1 MTATVRR
8 FTNPRFLVAAAWILP
23 AILSAIEA
31 VVQAKYSGE
40 TITWRRIAFNS
51 LDWFIYAFLTPGVFL
66 FSRRWPIE
74 GARLRQRVVIQF
86 GLAFVFCAAW
96 AVLGT
101 GLRALLQPEMLR
113 EGLGVYIARWFVVTL
128 PFGVAVY
135 MTLVGV
141 EHALHAAAEVR
152 ERDVRMARMSEQ
164 LTEARLAALEARLNP
179 HFLFNSLNT
188 VNVLVRDQDW
198 RSATHVIEQLSLVL
212 RASLDAHATSELA
225 LLDELTVTRHYLA
238 VETAR
243 FPDRL
248 RVTFDIADD
257 VAAAAVPRF
266 SVQHL
271 AENAIRHGIA
281 QRTDAGAVHL
291 SARRDGTH
299 LVVEVT
305 DDGPGIDEG
314 AWPAGHGLAGALE
327 RLRTLHGDAA
337 SLTVVARVAP
347 ERGTRATLRLP
358 FHAVQAAAPA
368 AAQAAA
374 QESVRV

>member
-1 MTATVRR
+1 MTTRR
-8 FTNPRFLVAAAWILP
+8 IAHARTLIAAAWILP
-23 AILSAIEA
+23 AILS
-31 VVQAKYSGE
+31 VVEGVAQAKLSGE

-51 LDWFIYAFLTPGVFL
+51 LDWFIYAFLTPGVFVL
-66 FSRRWPIE
+66 SRRWPIE
-74 GARLRQRVVIQF
+74 GARLRQRVLIQF
-86 GLAFVFCAAW
+86 GFALVFCVAW
-96 AVLGT
+96 ALLGT
-101 GLRALLQPEMLR
+101 ALRSQLQPEMLHD
-113 EGLGVYIARWFVVTL
+113 GVLVYILRWFVITL

-135 MTLVGV
+135 MALVGV
-141 EHALHAAAEVR
+141 EHALHGAAEVR

-164 LTEARLAALEARLNP
+164 LSEARLSALEARLNP

-198 RSATHVIEQLSLVL
+198 RTATHVIEQLSLVL
-212 RASLDAHATSELA
+212 RASLDADAASELS
-225 LLDELTVTRHYLA
+225 LHDELAVTRHYLA

-257 VAAAAVPRF
+257 ATSAAVPRF

-281 QRTDAGAVHL
+281 QRTDAGAVHV
-291 SARRDGTH
+291 SARRDGSD
-299 LVVEVT
+299 LVIEVT
-305 DDGPGIDEG
+305 DDGPGINER
-314 AWPAGHGLAGALE
+314 AWPAGHGLSGALE

-337 SLTVVARVAP
+337 SLTVVAHTPP

-358 FHAVQAAAPA
+358 FRPAPLVVQRGAHA
-368 AAQAAA
+368 
-374 QESVRV
+374 

>member
-1 MTATVRR
+1 MNARR
-8 FTNPRFLVAAAWILP
+8 IANPRLLVAAAWILP
-23 AILSAIEA
+23 AILSAIEG
-31 VVQAKYSGE
+31 VVQAKFTGE
-40 TITWRRIAFNS
+40 TITWRQIAFNS

-74 GARLRQRVVIQF
+74 GPRIRQRVAIQF

-96 AVLGT
+96 ALLGT
-101 GLRALLQPEMLR
+101 GLRSVLQPEMLR
-113 EGLGVYIARWFVVTL
+113 DGVAVYVVRWFVITL

-135 MTLVGV
+135 MALVGV

-164 LTEARLAALEARLNP
+164 LTEARLSALEARLNP

-198 RSATHVIEQLSLVL
+198 RGATHVIEQLSLVL
-212 RASLDAHATSELA
+212 RASLDANAASELS
-225 LLDELTVTRHYLA
+225 LEDELAVTRHYLA

-248 RVTFDIADD
+248 RATFDIADD
-257 VAAAAVPRF
+257 VSTASVPRF

-291 SARRDGTH
+291 SAHRDGEF

-305 DDGPGIDEG
+305 DDGPGIGDA
-314 AWPAGHGLAGALE
+314 AWPAGHGLSGAQE
-327 RLRTLHGDAA
+327 RLRTLHGDSA
-337 SLTVVARVAP
+337 SLTSVARRAP
-347 ERGTRATLRLP
+347 ERGTRATMRIP
-358 FHAVQAAAPA
+358 FRRAAHSRARA
-368 AAQAAA
+368 
-374 QESVRV
+374 

>member
-1 MTATVRR
+1 MTTRR
-8 FTNPRFLVAAAWILP
+8 FTNPRLLVAAAWILP
-23 AILSAIEA
+23 AILSVIEG
-31 VVQAKYSGE
+31 VVQARFSGE

-66 FSRRWPIE
+66 FSRRWPLE
-74 GARLRQRVVIQF
+74 GARLRQRIVIQF
-86 GLAFVFCAAW
+86 GLALVFCAAW
-96 AVLGT
+96 ALLGT
-101 GLRALLQPEMLR
+101 ALRSVLQPEMLN
-113 EGLGVYIARWFVVTL
+113 EGVGVYIVRWFVITL

-135 MTLVGV
+135 MALVGV

-164 LTEARLAALEARLNP
+164 LTEARLSALEARLNP

-198 RSATHVIEQLSLVL
+198 RAATHVIEQLSLVL
-212 RASLDAHATSELA
+212 RASLDADAASELS
-225 LLDELTVTRHYLA
+225 LQEELAVTRHYLA

-257 VAAAAVPRF
+257 AATAAVPRF

-271 AENAIRHGIA
+271 AENAIRHGVA

-291 SARRDGTH
+291 AARRDGAF

-305 DDGPGIDEG
+305 DDGPGIG
-314 AWPAGHGLAGALE
+314 NAAWPAGHGLAGAQE
-327 RLRTLHGDAA
+327 RLRTLHGDGA
-337 SLTVVARVAP
+337 SLTVVARPSP
-347 ERGTRATLRLP
+347 ERGTRATLRMP
-358 FHAVQAAAPA
+358 FRIAPLNT
-368 AAQAAA
+368 
-374 QESVRV
+374 QERARA